1 MQAWCLDHS
10 RIFCISLCL
19 PVWFCILFFT
29 ENQLFRAW
37 YHPSKWEW
45 LWRHRVGL
53 FSAHSSKTRLQHS
66 SSGMTE
72 KKCTFSVGI
81 GCRIFLIILMTAGM
95 GMISL
100 NCIPIYYEP
109 LRVLRDIKLNPG
121 PMPPTSLDME
131 IPWCG
136 GTWSDY
142 AQWMNKLKL
151 DRFENDGGWTPHFSV
166 QNKTLRN
173 ERL

>member
-1 MQAWCLDHS
+1 MQAWRLDHS

-66 SSGMTE
+66 SSGMAE

-81 GCRIFLIILMTAGM
+81 GCRIFLIILMTVGM
-95 GMISL
+95 GM
-100 NCIPIYYEP
+100 NHEP
-109 LRVLRDIKLNPG
+109 LRVLRDIKQCSIIQFTVIQFFDLCYNNEWGFDCLRFNRYPMLLNC
-121 PMPPTSLDME
+121 LVNCLLL
-131 IPWCG
+131 WLVF
-136 GTWSDY
+136 
-142 AQWMNKLKL
+142 N
-151 DRFENDGGWTPHFSV
+151 
-166 QNKTLRN
+166 RN
-173 ERL
+173 